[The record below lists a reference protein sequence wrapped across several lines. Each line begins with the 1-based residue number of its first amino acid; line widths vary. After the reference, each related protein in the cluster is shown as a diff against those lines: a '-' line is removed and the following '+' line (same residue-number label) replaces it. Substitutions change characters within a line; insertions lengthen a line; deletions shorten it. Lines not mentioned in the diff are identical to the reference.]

1 MIIVLYVWGLAERVS
16 CTDAEKTQC
25 QDLIEELLE
34 QTSRVQNEGLL
45 CLEETLQQIP
55 RGFLH
60 TALQLTVANIEPDVM
75 REILEKRI
83 LLSDIKGVALLRRII
98 QLEFA
103 ICLTQNYG
111 EESTRTML
119 NALLDIDR
127 ESVPA
132 C

>member
-1 MIIVLYVWGLAERVS
+1 MGPRRTRELQ
-16 CTDAEKTQC
+16 DAEKTLC

-45 CLEETLQQIP
+45 CLEETLQEIP
-55 RGFLH
+55 IGFLH
-60 TALQLTVANIEPDVM
+60 TALELTVARIEPDVM
-75 REILEKRI
+75 REVLEKRI
-83 LLSDIKGVALLRRII
+83 LLSDTKGAALLRRII

-103 ICLTQNYG
+103 ICLAQNYG
-111 EESTRTML
+111 EESTRTIL

-127 ESVPA
+127 EGVGA

>member
-1 MIIVLYVWGLAERVS
+1 MLYVWGLAERVS
-16 CTDAEKTQC
+16 CTDAEKKQC
-25 QDLIEELLE
+25 QDLIDELLE

-45 CLEETLQQIP
+45 CLEETLQKIP

-60 TALQLTVANIEPDVM
+60 TTLQLTVANIEPNVM

-98 QLEFA
+98 QLEFSM
-103 ICLTQNYG
+103 CLTNNYG
-111 EESTRTML
+111 EESTRTIL

-127 ESVPA
+127 EGVPA

>member
-1 MIIVLYVWGLAERVS
+1 MLYVWGLAERVS

-25 QDLIEELLE
+25 QDLIDELLE

-60 TALQLTVANIEPDVM
+60 TALQLTVAKIEPDVM

-83 LLSDIKGVALLRRII
+83 LLSVLNGAALLRRII

-103 ICLTQNYG
+103 MCLTQNYG
-111 EESTRTML
+111 AESTRTIL

-127 ESVPA
+127 EGVPA

>member
-1 MIIVLYVWGLAERVS
+1 MLYVWGLAERVS
-16 CTDAEKTQC
+16 CTDAEKTKC

-45 CLEETLQQIP
+45 CLEETLQEIP

-60 TALQLTVANIEPDVM
+60 TALQLTVAKIEPDIM
-75 REILEKRI
+75 REVLEKRI
-83 LLSDIKGVALLRRII
+83 LLSDIKGAALLRRII

-103 ICLTQNYG
+103 LCLAQNFG
-111 EESTRTML
+111 EESTRTIL

-127 ESVPA
+127 EGVPA